1 MQHRYLDCQGLPCG
15 RRIPGRCAWEV
26 RRGRDGTFTPAG
38 ACSGRLSIGGTA
50 IPFIDSNSRAA
61 VVQRRDAGT
70 LTWRGPALMLFARTV
85 FAVAAQ
91 GVVAGVFFLRASQT
105 PWHDAE
111 PWLPVYATL
120 IDAGCLA
127 LLWRF
132 TRREGIGLFDLV
144 GFERSRL
151 GRDLLLGLALIPASL
166 LFIFGGTYAGGW
178 IVYGAVQQPYFL
190 GGLPLWASLYGVLV
204 FPFLWG
210 LTEQMTYNGYLL
222 PRFQVLSR
230 STSVAVAV
238 VAFVWAMQ
246 HAFMPL
252 TFDAKFMAYRL
263 LASVPNSLFET
274 LLYLRLRRV
283 VPFALSH
290 ALMDGATVLIPLLR
304 G

>member
-1 MQHRYLDCQGLPCG
+1 
-15 RRIPGRCAWEV
+15 
-26 RRGRDGTFTPAG
+26 
-38 ACSGRLSIGGTA
+38 
-50 IPFIDSNSRAA
+50 
-61 VVQRRDAGT
+61 
-70 LTWRGPALMLFARTV
+70 MLLARTAL
-85 FAVAAQ
+85 AVGAQ
-91 GVVAGVFFLRASQT
+91 GVVAAVFFLRASPT
-105 PWHDAE
+105 PWRDAE

-120 IDAGCLA
+120 IDAGCLT

-132 TRREGIGLFDLV
+132 TRREGVGLFDIL
-144 GFERSRL
+144 GYERSRL
-151 GRDLLLGLALIPASL
+151 VRDAFLGLAIIPASL
-166 LFIFGGTYAGGW
+166 LFIFGGTYAAGW
-178 IVYGAVQQPYFL
+178 IVYGAVKQPYFL

-222 PRFQVLSR
+222 PRFQVLFR
-230 STSVAVAV
+230 STSAAIAL
-238 VAFVWAMQ
+238 VAFVWSMQ

-252 TFDAKFMAYRL
+252 TFDAKFMEYRL

-283 VPFALSH
+283 IPFAVSH